1 MAWKLQG
8 RSNRMPIIFHKPFS
22 LTTRIVRAYD
32 CFEIQFRIAL
42 RKLLL
47 NLVVIWWAFKTQCDM
62 CVSWARSLWLLLYST
77 NYFPVSHYK
86 PFWCFGWRRKLP
98 LPFLTRW
105 TRDLLPISPSLL
117 TRALIFLLF
126 IHIIYHTLGHLSSTF
141 FTFFAG
147 RREIVRAWGV
157 EPHPSGIVSLSL
169 LVMDVSQSSSFPARA
184 LTCVWI
190 HVFKW
195 GLPQPPS

>member
-8 RSNRMPIIFHKPFS
+8 RSNRMPVVFHKPFS
-22 LTTRIVRAYD
+22 LTACIVRASD
-32 CFEIQFRIAL
+32 SLEFQSRIAL

-47 NLVVIWWAFKTQCDM
+47 DLVVIWWAFKTQCDV
-62 CVSWARSLWLLLYST
+62 CVSWARGLWLLLYST

-86 PFWCFGWRRKLP
+86 LLLYFGWRRKLP

-126 IHIIYHTLGHLSSTF
+126 IHIIYHTLGHLSRTF
-141 FTFFAG
+141 FTFF
-147 RREIVRAWGV
+147 RAV
-157 EPHPSGIVSLSL
+157 PS
-169 LVMDVSQSSSFPARA
+169 PA
-184 LTCVWI
+184 
-190 HVFKW
+190 
-195 GLPQPPS
+195 